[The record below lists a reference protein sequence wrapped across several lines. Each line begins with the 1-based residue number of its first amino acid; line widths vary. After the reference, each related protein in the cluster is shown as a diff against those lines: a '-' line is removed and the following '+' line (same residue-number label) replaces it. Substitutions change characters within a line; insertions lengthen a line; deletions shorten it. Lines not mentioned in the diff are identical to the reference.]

1 MKNHEQ
7 YIKGTLGMFSLYKD
21 YNKITLDE
29 LESYLIVIETAI
41 LSTYKNKE
49 NKLMWIKFTNDDNI
63 VHSINEIIADLQCK
77 TNREYILTII
87 ETAIKN
93 KSQVKIFCS

>member
-7 YIKGTLGMFSLYKD
+7 YIKGILSMFSLYKD

-77 TNREYILTII
+77 TNREYILTCI